1 MRIQSIVINSDS
13 KISGLHQKTR
23 SRSAE
28 RCLQRS
34 RGINSSSITPGVKQP
49 TLKLISMKPSPP
61 PPPKPLFLV
70 PKQPNPPSSPI
81 PPSSSHSGT
90 VSGLL
95 YNDRKPD
102 YEEFEVRRES
112 SYERILRNDDELEK
126 DDDSDND
133 LMDGEECQV
142 HPRNKERY
150 SSMSHSSL
158 PSRNTTTFKYD

>member
-1 MRIQSIVINSDS
+1 MSP
-13 KISGLHQKTR
+13 LAHHLPR

-28 RCLQRS
+28 RCLQRN
-34 RGINSSSITPGVKQP
+34 RVLGNSNVTPGVKQP

-95 YNDRKPD
+95 YYDRKPG
-102 YEEFEVRRES
+102 YEEFEVQRES
-112 SYERILRNDDELEK
+112 SYERILRNDDEHEK

-133 LMDGEECQV
+133 LMNGEECQV
-142 HPRNKERY
+142 HPRNKGRY
-150 SSMSHSSL
+150 SSMSHYSL
-158 PSRNTTTFKYD
+158 PSRNTTTFKYE

>member
-1 MRIQSIVINSDS
+1 
-13 KISGLHQKTR
+13 
-23 SRSAE
+23 
-28 RCLQRS
+28 
-34 RGINSSSITPGVKQP
+34 
-49 TLKLISMKPSPP
+49 MKPSPP

-112 SYERILRNDDELEK
+112 SYERILRNDDELEN

-133 LMDGEECQV
+133 LKDSEECQV

-150 SSMSHSSL
+150 SSMSHYSL